1 MPEQIPILE
10 WMASHRD
17 GRLASDLTDAMRT
30 VLDAV
35 AATGRAGSV
44 TLTVKVDRQG
54 TQFLIT
60 DTVTAKAP
68 REAPES
74 RIYWLGADGL
84 PSRSNPMQP
93 QLIPMENQ

>member
-44 TLTVKVDRQG
+44 TLTVK
-54 TQFLIT
+54 FLIT

-93 QLIPMENQ
+93 QLISMENQ